1 MSAPAR
7 TSGRLRECA
16 GIAGL
21 FLRLGLT
28 SFGGPVAHLEVFRR
42 EFVQRRGWL
51 DARAYG
57 DLVAL
62 CQVLPGPASSQVGMA
77 LGLLRQG
84 YAGALAAW
92 IGFTLP
98 SAIAMAVL
106 ALWLAGP
113 APGARVPPG
122 LLQSLTL
129 AAVAVVAHAVW
140 GMARTYTPD
149 ARRLAWAAAVAAAAL
164 AWPSALAQPV
174 LIALSAGFGWW
185 AFRHLPAHAASPL
198 PIRVGRRAGAIWL
211 GLFGAGLVALPV
223 LARLA
228 PGGWWPVV
236 DAFYRIGA
244 LIFGG
249 GHVVLPL
256 IQAEVVD
263 PGWIGAETFLA
274 GYGAVQAMPGPL
286 LTIASYVG
294 AALAP
299 PLGGW
304 GGASVALLAIY
315 APAFLILA
323 GTLPGWA
330 RWRQHP
336 LLRPLLEGV
345 HAGVVGLLAA
355 ALIHAGRAAID
366 GAGPALAA
374 VAALALLLGGR
385 VPAWALVGLYAAG
398 GLALGGR

>member
-1 MSAPAR
+1 MSPRDHA
-7 TSGRLRECA
+7 RECLA
-16 GIAGL
+16 IALL

-42 EFVQRRGWL
+42 EFVQRRAWL

-98 SAIAMAVL
+98 SAVAMAAL

-122 LLQSLTL
+122 LLQGLML

-140 GMARTYTPD
+140 GMARSYAPGG
-149 ARRLAWAAAVAAAAL
+149 RRLAWAATVGVAAWV
-164 AWPSALAQPV
+164 WPSAWAQPV
-174 LIALSAGFGWW
+174 LIALSAGFGAW
-185 AFRHLPAHAASPL
+185 AFRQGWAPPASPL
-198 PIRVGRRAGAIWL
+198 AVDIGRRAGAVWL
-211 GLFGAGLVALPV
+211 GLFGAGLAVLPM
-223 LARLA
+223 LAAWA
-228 PGGWWPVV
+228 PGGWWPVA

-256 IQAEVVD
+256 IQAEVVG

-274 GYGAVQAMPGPL
+274 GYGAVQAMPGPM

-294 AALAP
+294 AALTP

-304 GGASVALLAIY
+304 TGATVALLAIY
-315 APAFLILA
+315 APAFLVLA
-323 GTLPGWA
+323 GTLPDWT
-330 RWRQHP
+330 RWCQSPR
-336 LLRPLLEGV
+336 LRPMLEGV
-345 HAGVVGLLAA
+345 HAGVAGLLAA
-355 ALIHAGRAAID
+355 ALAHAAHAAIH
-366 GAGPALAA
+366 GVATAVAA
-374 VAALALLLGGR
+374 AAALALLRSGR
-385 VPAWALVGLYAAG
+385 VPVWALVGVYAAG
-398 GLALGGR
+398 GWMLGGH

>member
-1 MSAPAR
+1 MSAIDR
-7 TSGRLRECA
+7 IRECVA
-16 GIAGL
+16 IGVL

-42 EFVQRRGWL
+42 EFVLRRAWL

-84 YAGALAAW
+84 YPGALAAW
-92 IGFTLP
+92 LGFTLP
-98 SAIAMAVL
+98 SAVAMAAL
-106 ALWLAGP
+106 ALWLAGTAP
-113 APGARVPPG
+113 AAGVPPG
-122 LLQSLTL
+122 LLQGLMV

-140 GMARTYTPD
+140 SMRRAYAPGGV
-149 ARRLAWAAAVAAAAL
+149 RLAWAAGVAAAAL
-164 AWPSALAQPV
+164 AWPAALAQPV
-174 LIALSAGFGWW
+174 LIALSAGFGTW
-185 AFRHLPAHAASPL
+185 AFRHLPPQPANPL
-198 PIRVGRRAGAIWL
+198 PLRVGHRAAALWL
-211 GLFGAGLVALPV
+211 SLFGAALVVLPV

-256 IQAEVVD
+256 IQAEVVG
-263 PGWIGAETFLA
+263 PGWIDAPTFLA

-294 AALAP
+294 AALPP
-299 PLGGW
+299 PLGG
-304 GGASVALLAIY
+304 GMGATVALLAIY

-336 LLRPLLEGV
+336 RLQPMLEGV

-355 ALIHAGRAAID
+355 ALVHAGSAAIE
-366 GAGPALAA
+366 GAGSALAA
-374 VAALALLLGGR
+374 GVALALLLSGR
-385 VPAWALVGLYAAG
+385 VPAWALVALYAAG
-398 GLALGGR
+398 GTLVGPH

>member
-1 MSAPAR
+1 MSLRDRA
-7 TSGRLRECA
+7 RECLA
-16 GIAGL
+16 IAAL

-92 IGFTLP
+92 AGFTLP
-98 SAIAMAVL
+98 SAVVMTAL

-113 APGARVPPG
+113 APGARVPAG
-122 LLQSLTL
+122 LLQGLML

-140 GMARTYTPD
+140 GMARTYAPEP
-149 ARRLAWAAAVAAAAL
+149 RRAAWAALMAAAAL
-164 AWPSALAQPV
+164 VWPSALAQPG

-185 AFRHLPAHAASPL
+185 AFRHLPAQAASPL
-198 PIRVGRRAGAIWL
+198 PIRIGARAGAVWL
-211 GLFGAGLVALPV
+211 SLFIAGLLALPA
-223 LARLA
+223 LAQLA
-228 PGGWWPVV
+228 PDGWWPVA

-256 IQAEVVD
+256 IQAEVVE
-263 PGWIGAETFLA
+263 PGWIDAETFLA

-304 GGASVALLAIY
+304 GGAAVALLAIY
-315 APAFLILA
+315 APAFFILA
-323 GTLPGWA
+323 GTLPGWT
-330 RWRQHP
+330 RWRRHP
-336 LLRPLLEGV
+336 LLRPMLEGV

-366 GAGPALAA
+366 GLGTALAA
-374 VAALALLLGGR
+374 AAALALLLSGR
-385 VPAWALVGLYAAG
+385 VPAWALVALYAAG
-398 GLALGGR
+398 GAVLGAG